1 MRLATLA
8 LGLSA
13 VAFATFAN
21 AAPTVVANGGFEML
35 TSGPGQLGYNTNATS
50 WTSGDSNN
58 PGYNFVFAAGT
69 GDTTGS
75 QGQYGGLSLWG
86 PNNGS
91 ANGLPAASPFGGNYL
106 ALDGAFD
113 AHGNDHGTAVSQTL
127 SGLMPGQKYAI
138 TFAWAG
144 AQQQGFNGD
153 TTEGVQVSFGTQTQ
167 TTAGTTV
174 AGQLNNVS
182 HGFTGWQKQT
192 FVFTAQT
199 ANDVLSFLAL
209 GTPAGLPPFVLLDG
223 ITGTAV
229 PEAAT
234 IGLMGLGLGLV
245 AVARRRK

>member
-13 VAFATFAN
+13 LALSTVTH
-21 AAPTVVANGGFEML
+21 AAPTELVANGGFEML
-35 TSGPGQLGYNTNATS
+35 TFGPGQLGYNTNATS
-50 WTSGDSNN
+50 WTSGVSNN

-113 AHGNDHGTAVSQTL
+113 AHGNDHGTAISQTL

-167 TTAGTTV
+167 TTTI
-174 AGQLNNVS
+174 LNNVS
-182 HGFTGWQKQT
+182 HGFTGWQRQT

-199 ANDVLSFLAL
+199 ANVVLSFLAL